1 MRSSGFLLRRIIPL
15 VLLAAAC
22 IVPACA
28 QSRIAESPRAPKV
41 GERVPE
47 FTLPDTDGKPV
58 SLADLLK
65 PDAPGDRPWVLLI
78 FYRGYW

>member
-1 MRSSGFLLRRIIPL
+1 
-15 VLLAAAC
+15 VLLTVASVAQ
-22 IVPACA
+22 PAGA
-28 QSRIAESPRAPKV
+28 QSRITESPNAPKV
-41 GERVPE
+41 GERAPE

-65 PDAPGDRPWVLLI
+65 PAAAGERPWVLLI

>member
-1 MRSSGFLLRRIIPL
+1 
-15 VLLAAAC
+15 VLLTVASVALSAG
-22 IVPACA
+22 A
-28 QSRIAESPRAPKV
+28 QSRITESPNAPKV
-41 GERVPE
+41 GEKAPE

-65 PDAPGDRPWVLLI
+65 PAAAGDRPWVLLI